1 MHISMACVYVA
12 VMPFP
17 FYKLSSTI
25 WIMDRF
31 FAKKKQ
37 ETIMHDEIKIKGKL
51 QLLQKKKSKL
61 DYWDRT

>member
-1 MHISMACVYVA
+1 MACVYVA

-31 FAKKKQ
+31 FAKKKKQ

-51 QLLQKKKSKL
+51 QLLQKKNQN
-61 DYWDRT
+61 